1 MPSNSETAWPIMRL
15 VALPLYEPIV
25 GKGVE
30 EIRIRTQTKRT
41 IMMMTHSV
49 FEDLGFP
56 PNEAENLRIRS
67 DLMIS
72 LRKLIRFKI

>member
-15 VALPLYEPIV
+15 VAFDSWVTIV

>member
-1 MPSNSETAWPIMRL
+1 MRL

-30 EIRIRTQTKRT
+30 EIRIRTQTERT
-41 IMMMTHSV
+41 IMTHNV

-72 LRKLIRFKI
+72 LRKLIRFKM